1 MTFLP
6 IAPLWVLGV
15 LAVTALVAVWW
26 HPSETGVPG
35 ESRAGHWRLSAVV
48 VLLGVAAMRPGV
60 PGDEAEA
67 TAANLNVY
75 FVVDTT
81 SSIIAED
88 WGGEAPRLVGVR
100 GDIADLALALSG
112 ARFSILTFDQEARVR
127 LPLTTDTTALD
138 AAVATLL
145 PEASEY
151 SQGSSVTEANER
163 LTRLLEQSS
172 ERHPERGRIVFY
184 LGDGEQT
191 AAGEPPP
198 FTIPAGLI
206 QGGAVLGYGTSDGGR
221 MKSTRARYDVSPSY
235 IQDPTTGQD
244 AVSVIDEDR
253 LEQLSQQLGLPYL
266 HRVAGESVLPAV
278 DSVDL
283 ARYGSTE
290 ELERERVSTRRELYW
305 PLLVGVVGV
314 ALWEM
319 GAGLAGLVQTR
330 GRRRAT

>member
-1 MTFLP
+1 MTVLP
-6 IAPLWVLGV
+6 IAPVWLLAV

-26 HPSETGVPG
+26 HPSAAGVPG
-35 ESRAGHWRLSAVV
+35 ESRASHWRLSAAV
-48 VLLGVAAMRPGV
+48 VLLGVAALRPGV

-88 WGGEAPRLVGVR
+88 WGSEGPRLMGVR

-112 ARFSILTFDQEARVR
+112 ARFSIVTFDQEARVR

-138 AAVATLL
+138 AAVSTLL

-151 SQGSSVTEANER
+151 SLGSSVTEANER
-163 LTRLLEQSS
+163 LTTLLQQSS

-206 QGGAVLGYGTSDGGR
+206 HGGAVLGYGTADGGR
-221 MKSTRARYDVSPSY
+221 MKSTRARYDASPSY
-235 IQDPTTGQD
+235 IQDPTTGRD
-244 AVSVIDEDR
+244 AVSVIDQDR
-253 LEQLSQQLGLPYL
+253 LEQLAQQLGLPYL

-278 DSVDL
+278 ESVDL
-283 ARYGSTE
+283 ARYASTE

-305 PLLVGVVGV
+305 PLLIGVVGV
-314 ALWEM
+314 ALWEL
-319 GAGLAGLVQTR
+319 GAGLAGLVQAR
-330 GRRRAT
+330 GRKGAT